1 MLKITQGKG
10 NCKLVNLQQKV
21 RMRSKEG
28 VSAADTRKAG
38 TKEITELCHKRR
50 FQAPVNPG

>member
-1 MLKITQGKG
+1 MLKVTQGKG

-28 VSAADTRKAG
+28 GCAEEITNR
-38 TKEITELCHKRR
+38 EITELCREKALFLEHSWI
-50 FQAPVNPG
+50 Q